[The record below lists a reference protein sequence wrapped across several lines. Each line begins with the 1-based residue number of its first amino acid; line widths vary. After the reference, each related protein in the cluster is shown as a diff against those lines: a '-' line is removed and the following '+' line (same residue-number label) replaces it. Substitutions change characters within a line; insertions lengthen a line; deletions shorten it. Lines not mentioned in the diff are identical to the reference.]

1 MQFLFKIFRSLSFL
15 TFQLANSYSTTSIG
29 YDIMATKE
37 KKEIRNTSRI
47 IIQSKAKMDIFFF
60 QQKKIRNISKRGN
73 SNRINRTSETT
84 LRDKERGRERKKS
97 EGG

>member
-1 MQFLFKIFRSLSFL
+1 MQFLFKISRSLSFL

-47 IIQSKAKMDIFFF
+47 IIQSKDGYIFFSR
-60 QQKKIRNISKRGN
+60 KKLETSRREGILTELIVQAKQLCETRKGGGRG
-73 SNRINRTSETT
+73 
-84 LRDKERGRERKKS
+84 KKS

>member
-1 MQFLFKIFRSLSFL
+1 MQFLFKISRSLSFL

-47 IIQSKAKMDIFFF
+47 IIQSKDGYIFFSAE
-60 QQKKIRNISKRGN
+60 KN
-73 SNRINRTSETT
+73 
-84 LRDKERGRERKKS
+84 
-97 EGG
+97 